1 MPLLTAVF
9 VVLGALVGIAR
20 GGRLYR
26 MAENVPRAWPLLPFG
41 VALILQSG
49 HPGLPGAH
57 WFQLVGYL
65 YLLLFAVAN
74 LRRTF
79 GAVVLLI
86 GVLANGSV
94 IAANERMP
102 YQESAAIS
110 VGMYDKPADLSAD
123 HPTREWETDD
133 TKLAPL
139 DRRYGVEPT
148 HEAVSLGDLMTC
160 LAAAWFA
167 MYLLLPSRRLSRLR
181 PVEYRMSAEER
192 AARRRSARRSRRARS
207 ALTPLDPADAAY
219 SHADISIPDEPG
231 PEEPGP
237 YQFGPQQFGP
247 QHFGPEEVGLDRP
260 GRRSSS
266 YPPAIP
272 DYPPAI
278 PDGWVIDESAFRP
291 DADTAPP
298 STDPAATR
306 LTFPRQVES
315 AESPSPWAK
324 HDDSHVDTE

>member
-1 MPLLTAVF
+1 
-9 VVLGALVGIAR
+9 
-20 GGRLYR
+20 

-110 VGMYDKPADLSAD
+110 VGMYDTPADLSAD

-231 PEEPGP
+231 PGEPGLEEPGP
-237 YQFGPQQFGP
+237 EGA
-247 QHFGPEEVGLDRP
+247 GLDRP
-260 GRRSSS
+260 GRRSSV

-272 DYPPAI
+272 DGPPAI

-291 DADTAPP
+291 GADTAPP

-306 LTFPRQVES
+306 LTFPQQAES